1 LAVAND
7 SAYSEALLG
16 IGKNKLDL
24 HNLAP
29 FEFCRDVDRH
39 SVFAQIV
46 AASLEHALAVLHDGK
61 QFYREVHLEPLRA
74 ALPGAR
80 IGRWNWHF
88 GIGRSVWVL
97 KG

>member
-1 LAVAND
+1 
-7 SAYSEALLG
+7 
-16 IGKNKLDL
+16 
-24 HNLAP
+24 
-29 FEFCRDVDRH
+29 
-39 SVFAQIV
+39 
-46 AASLEHALAVLHDGK
+46 VLHDGK

-97 KG
+97 KC